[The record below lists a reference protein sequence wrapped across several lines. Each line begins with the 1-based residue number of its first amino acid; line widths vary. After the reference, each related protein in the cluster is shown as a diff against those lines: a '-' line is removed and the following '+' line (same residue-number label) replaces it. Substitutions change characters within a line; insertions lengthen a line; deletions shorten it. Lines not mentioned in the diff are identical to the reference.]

1 MSYFLKKSALFVSFR
16 LSFHESDSHA
26 VMIQRIVPPALM
38 KASAFMLLFFFALAG
53 CSGKSGAPDKG
64 GAAAGYKVG
73 LVFDVGGRGDKSF
86 NDAAYNGLE
95 LSRKN
100 LGVEFDYIEPQ
111 GEGADREAAL
121 RQMAADPD
129 VRMIIGVGLLFTDDI
144 TAIAKEF
151 PDKKFVCIDYNP
163 QPGTVIPENLSGI
176 VFEEKKGSFLAGAL
190 AALTSKSGTL
200 GFIGGMDSNIIR
212 KFESGF
218 IEGARYVKPDVKII
232 SGFVGMTGSAF
243 NDPAKGKELAL
254 GQYSRG
260 ADIIYQAAGA
270 SGLGVVEAAR
280 ETGKLVICTDMD
292 QEYLAPGRVLTS
304 MTKAVDKAVLATV
317 EDGMKNRFQ
326 GGKQH
331 VFGLD
336 GRFTDYVYNGKNS
349 GMIGDATHD
358 RIEKIREELL
368 SGKIKLTE

>member
-1 MSYFLKKSALFVSFR
+1 
-16 LSFHESDSHA
+16 
-26 VMIQRIVPPALM
+26 MIQRIVPPALM
-38 KASAFMLLFFFALAG
+38 KASAFMLLFIFALAG

>member
-1 MSYFLKKSALFVSFR
+1 
-16 LSFHESDSHA
+16 
-26 VMIQRIVPPALM
+26 MIRRIFSPALM
-38 KASAFMLLFFFALAG
+38 KASAGMVILIFLVAG
-53 CSGKSGAPDKG
+53 CAGKSREKANPGA
-64 GAAAGYKVG
+64 YKVG

-86 NDAAYNGLE
+86 NDAAFNGLE
-95 LSRKN
+95 LAKKK
-100 LGVEFDYIEPQ
+100 LGIEFDYIEPQ
-111 GEGADREAAL
+111 GEGADREAAI
-121 RQMAADPD
+121 RQMATDPE

-144 TAIAKEF
+144 TAIAREF

-163 QPGTVIPENLSGI
+163 QPGAKIPANLSGI
-176 VFEEKKGSFLAGAL
+176 VFEEKRGSFLAGAI
-190 AALTSKSGTL
+190 AALESKSGTV

-212 KFESGF
+212 KFEAGF
-218 IEGARYVKPDVKII
+218 TDGARYVKPDIKVI

-270 SGLGVVEAAR
+270 SGLGVIEAAR
-280 ETGKLVICTDMD
+280 QAGKLVICTDMD

-317 EDGMKNRFQ
+317 EDGMNNRFQ
-326 GGKQH
+326 GGQQR

-336 GRFTDYVYNGKNS
+336 GRYTDYVFNDRNS
-349 GMIGDATHD
+349 SLIGSSVHERVEQIRKD
-358 RIEKIREELL
+358 ILSGVIKIRE
-368 SGKIKLTE
+368 

>member
-1 MSYFLKKSALFVSFR
+1 MAHRYISYAFFRASSVLLLLVFLVS
-16 LSFHESDSHA
+16 
-26 VMIQRIVPPALM
+26 
-38 KASAFMLLFFFALAG
+38 G
-53 CSGKSGAPDKG
+53 CSQKSQKQETPGA
-64 GAAAGYKVG
+64 YKVG

-86 NDAAYNGLE
+86 NDAAYNGVE
-95 LSRKN
+95 LARKN
-100 LGVEFDYIEPQ
+100 LGIRFDYIEPQ

-121 RQMAADPD
+121 RQMASDPD
-129 VRMIIGVGLLFTDDI
+129 TKLIIGVGLLFTEDI

-151 PDKKFVCIDYNP
+151 PDKKFACIDYNP
-163 QPGTVIPENLSGI
+163 QPGAQIPSNLSGI

-190 AALTSKSGTL
+190 AALKSNTGTV

-218 IEGARYVKPDVKII
+218 AEGARYVKPDIKVI
-232 SGFVGMTGSAF
+232 SGFIGMTGSAF

-260 ADIIYQAAGA
+260 ADIIYQASGA
-270 SGLGVVEAAR
+270 SGMGVIEAAR

-317 EDGMKNRFQ
+317 DDAINKRFQ
-326 GGKQH
+326 GGKQR

-336 GRFTDYVYNGKNS
+336 GRYTDYVYNNRNS
-349 GMIGDATHD
+349 SLIDKSSHE
-358 RIEKIREELL
+358 RVEKIRNGIL
-368 SGKIKLTE
+368 SGEIKLHE

>member
-1 MSYFLKKSALFVSFR
+1 
-16 LSFHESDSHA
+16 
-26 VMIQRIVPPALM
+26 MIQRSVSSAVLR
-38 KASAFMLLFFFALAG
+38 ASAFLLLFTFMLAG
-53 CSGKSGAPDKG
+53 CAGKPSGKSASGA
-64 GAAAGYKVG
+64 YKVG

-86 NDAAYNGLE
+86 NDAAYHGLE
-95 LSRKN
+95 LAKKQ
-100 LGVEFDYIEPQ
+100 LGIAFDYIEPQ
-111 GEGADREAAL
+111 GEGADRDAAL

-144 TAIAKEF
+144 TAIAREF

-163 QPGTVIPENLSGI
+163 QPGASIPSNLSGI
-176 VFEEKKGSFLAGAL
+176 VFEEKKGSFLAGAV
-190 AALTSKSGTL
+190 AALASKSGTV

-218 IEGARYVKPDVKII
+218 TDGARYVNPEIKVI

-280 ETGKLVICTDMD
+280 QTGKLVICTDMD

-304 MTKAVDKAVLATV
+304 MTKAVDKAVLTTV
-317 EDGMKNRFQ
+317 EEGKNNRFQ
-326 GGKQH
+326 GGSKR

-336 GRFTDYVYNGKNS
+336 GRYTDYVYNEKNAS
-349 GMIGDATHD
+349 LIGSAAHE
-358 RIEKIREELL
+358 RVEQIRKEIL
-368 SGKIKLTE
+368 SGKIKVSE